1 MLWNAATQ
9 ERIARFAH
17 RGGVHSVAFAPD
29 GRILASGSGDGTISL
44 WDMSARTRP
53 RPSALEIISGVEQQ
67 GSAGATLAK
76 PFFVLV
82 VDQDGK
88 PVVGATVTFAVTAG
102 AGTLSDT
109 TATTDA
115 NGRAAT
121 TLTLGRQAGTIT
133 VVATVADLEPVTF
146 TATARAAS
154 DFDGDGIVGFGDFL
168 QFAGKFGLRE
178 GDTEFDARFRP
189 GWQRRHRVSA
199 IF

>member
-1 MLWNAATQ
+1 MPSPPENPFVVEVRDQ
-9 ERIARFAH
+9 N
-17 RGGVHSVAFAPD
+17 GNP
-29 GRILASGSGDGTISL
+29 LA
-44 WDMSARTRP
+44 
-53 RPSALEIISGVEQQ
+53 
-67 GSAGATLAK
+67 
-76 PFFVLV
+76 
-82 VDQDGK
+82 
-88 PVVGATVTFAVTAG
+88 GATVTFAVTAG

-178 GDTEFDARFRP
+178 GDTEFDARFDLD
-189 GWQRRHRVSA
+189 GNGA
-199 IF
+199 IGFSDFLIFAGAFGKN